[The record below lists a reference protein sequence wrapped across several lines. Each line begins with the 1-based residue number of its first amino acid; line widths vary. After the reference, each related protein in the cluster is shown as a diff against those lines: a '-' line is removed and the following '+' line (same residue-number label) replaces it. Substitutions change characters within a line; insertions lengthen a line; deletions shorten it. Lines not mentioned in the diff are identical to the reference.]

1 MTAIAIA
8 RRRLALSS
16 RVVRAVL
23 ESPALRRVELAFLIF
38 TAVEFGTW
46 IAVLLFAYAATG
58 PASIGL
64 VVLVQLVPA
73 ALVAPFASSLAD
85 RHDRGEVLV
94 GGYVIQAFAYGA
106 TAIAMLGGAPAG
118 VVYACAALAASA
130 LGATR
135 PTQGSLLPTLS
146 RTPEELTAANGIS
159 GTVEGAGLLLGPLV
173 AAAILTVG
181 SPTHVFAAGAVGCVL
196 AAALVFR
203 LPRPGAVPRAPDR
216 DLDEAAVPHDH
227 PGLTAGLR
235 VILGDGDSRL
245 VVAILGLRMVVS
257 GAIDVLFVL
266 LALDVLGTGD
276 PGAGILNAALG
287 AGTVLGG
294 AATFAL
300 VGRQRLAPALAL
312 SALAIGAALLLVGV
326 LSSTILTTLLVGI
339 VGVGYAASD
348 VVGRTILQRVTPD
361 AVLARVLGT
370 LEGIGLAGLALGSL
384 AVPVLVSAGGIP
396 LALVGAALIL
406 PVGLAVGWRGF
417 TRIDRKVL
425 IPARAIRLLRA
436 VVVFAPLPAPQ
447 LEWVARRARWMTV
460 PAGAAIIREGEVGD
474 AYYVLESGRVEVS
487 QGRATLR
494 ISESYGTG
502 FGEIALLHDV
512 RRTATVVALD
522 ACVLLSLERADFLEA
537 VTGHEQARSIVERVA
552 AERREGRA

>member
-1 MTAIAIA
+1 VTAIAIA

-294 AATFAL
+294 AATIAL
-300 VGRQRLAPALAL
+300 VGRHILAADIDF
-312 SALAIGAALLLVGV
+312 S
-326 LSSTILTTLLVGI
+326 
-339 VGVGYAASD
+339 
-348 VVGRTILQRVTPD
+348 RVP
-361 AVLARVLGT
+361 
-370 LEGIGLAGLALGSL
+370 I
-384 AVPVLVSAGGIP
+384 
-396 LALVGAALIL
+396 
-406 PVGLAVGWRGF
+406 
-417 TRIDRKVL
+417 
-425 IPARAIRLLRA
+425 
-436 VVVFAPLPAPQ
+436 
-447 LEWVARRARWMTV
+447 
-460 PAGAAIIREGEVGD
+460 
-474 AYYVLESGRVEVS
+474 
-487 QGRATLR
+487 
-494 ISESYGTG
+494 
-502 FGEIALLHDV
+502 
-512 RRTATVVALD
+512 
-522 ACVLLSLERADFLEA
+522 
-537 VTGHEQARSIVERVA
+537 
-552 AERREGRA
+552 